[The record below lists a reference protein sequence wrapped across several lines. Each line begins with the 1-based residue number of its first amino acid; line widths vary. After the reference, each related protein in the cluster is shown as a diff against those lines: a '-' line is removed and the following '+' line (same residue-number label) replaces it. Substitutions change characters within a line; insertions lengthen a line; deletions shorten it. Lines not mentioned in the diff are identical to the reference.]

1 MRRLA
6 IRVVA
11 AGVMAVCFCFPSD
24 IPKATAAPTVGPS
37 VSSISYTDIGDSVQ
51 ILGRFGLPLG
61 RYLTL
66 EGRRIGTDKVP
77 RKMGAGNFLVE
88 KVNGKATSQPC
99 TVWVNRMTTLPAGTR
114 CVLTGYETGEMVGIP
129 PDVQTHIGGPMMQAV
144 WHFSVRLVVLKVT
157 AGPPPQAARSPI
169 GYASVH

>member
-6 IRVVA
+6 SRLVA
-11 AGVMAVCFCFPSD
+11 AGILAPYSCSFATLPET
-24 IPKATAAPTVGPS
+24 TAAPTVGPP
-37 VSSISYTDIGDSVQ
+37 VSSISYSDIGDSVQ

-66 EGRRIGTDKVP
+66 EGRQIGTDKVP
-77 RKMGAGNFLVE
+77 RRMGAGNFLVE

-99 TVWVNRMTTLPAGTR
+99 TVWVSRMTTLPAGTR

-129 PDVQTHIGGPMMQAV
+129 PEVESHVRGPMMQAV

-157 AGPPPQAARSPI
+157 AGPPQAARSPI